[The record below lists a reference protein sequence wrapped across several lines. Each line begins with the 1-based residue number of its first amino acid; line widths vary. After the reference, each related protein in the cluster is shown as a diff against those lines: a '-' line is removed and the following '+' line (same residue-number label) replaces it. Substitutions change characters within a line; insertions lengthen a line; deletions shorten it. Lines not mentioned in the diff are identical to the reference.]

1 MFEFEYELDK
11 DDLAYI
17 WQNVAPREY
26 RKITLEST
34 SVAHELMDTE
44 LLNGE
49 ILQNENL
56 RWMVFKVKQRGM
68 TSYFDK
74 VTTQVGES
82 SDVADA
88 TETTKEY
95 PIGFNWP
102 YDYVSIVEMAKMDV
116 QVLYKADTGKTSFAM
131 EKDHAHTYSID
142 KDGNGRTSHDDDHHH
157 EIINGLVQEADG
169 HVHSLENKQ

>member
-1 MFEFEYELDK
+1 
-11 DDLAYI
+11 
-17 WQNVAPREY
+17 
-26 RKITLEST
+26 
-34 SVAHELMDTE
+34 MDTE

-49 ILQNENL
+49 VLQNENL

-88 TETTKEY
+88 SETTKEY

-102 YDYVSIVEMAKMDV
+102 YDYISIVELAKMDV
-116 QVLYKADTGKTSFAM
+116 QVLYKADTGKTTV
-131 EKDHAHTYSID
+131 EDNHAHTYSMD
-142 KDGNGRTSHDDDHHH
+142 NDGDGRTSHDDGHFHK
-157 EIINGLVQEADG
+157 IIDGLVQKEDG
-169 HVHSLENKQ
+169 HVHSLENEK